1 MSAKFK
7 VNVKNVKRRTKKGAR
22 ISNCGCSAG
31 DRVGGVESG
40 GNHHHCSNGNR
51 QDPAVAGV
59 QDAGKEL
66 SKVFAKLK
74 SEEVAERLVRAIRRH
89 DARAVQQ
96 IVGCDC
102 RVVDFFRTRNA
113 DCVRVRCSFGP
124 YKDVVVS
131 FDICVRRAVDDISDR
146 QDRPHHNGCCWF

>member
-7 VNVKNVKRRTKKGAR
+7 VKVKSVKRRTKKGAR
-22 ISNCGCSAG
+22 ISNCGCATE

-40 GNHHHCSNGNR
+40 GNRHCHNDR

-66 SKVFAKLK
+66 SKVFGNLK
-74 SEEVAERLVRAIRRH
+74 CEENAEKLVRAIRRQ
-89 DARAVQQ
+89 DAKAVQHL
-96 IVGCDC
+96 VGCDC

-113 DCVRVRCSFGP
+113 DCVRVRCAFGP

-131 FDICVRRAVDDISDR
+131 FDICVRRAVDDISDQR
-146 QDRPHHNGCCWF
+146 HHHNGCCF

>member
-7 VNVKNVKRRTKKGAR
+7 VKVRSVTRKAKKGAR
-22 ISNCGCSAG
+22 ISNCGCTMG

-40 GNHHHCSNGNR
+40 NNNGRHHCDNHR
-51 QDPAVAGV
+51 EDPAVAGV
-59 QDAGKEL
+59 QDMGKEL
-66 SKVFAKLK
+66 SKVFANLK
-74 SEEVAERLVRAIRRH
+74 NEENAERLVRAIRNH
-89 DARAVQQ
+89 DART
-96 IVGCDC
+96 INKLVGCDC

-124 YKDVVVS
+124 YKDVAVS

-146 QDRPHHNGCCWF
+146 DDRHRGCCSF

>member
-22 ISNCGCSAG
+22 ISNCGCAAG
-31 DRVGGVESG
+31 DRVGGEMD
-40 GNHHHCSNGNR
+40 SNR
-51 QDPAVAGV
+51 DHDCHRSSRRDPAVEGV

-66 SKVFAKLK
+66 SKVFGKLK
-74 SEEVAERLVRAIRRH
+74 NEEVAERLVRAIRRH

-102 RVVDFFRTRNA
+102 HVVDFFRTRNA

-124 YKDVVVS
+124 YRDVVVS

-146 QDRPHHNGCCWF
+146 QDRPHNNGCCWF